1 MANILIDFEK
11 TRVLESGLG
20 QFGMELGAALIQQCR
35 DDGRDDE
42 QLQFFL
48 PPSRLEEFAR
58 QGVKTKLVR
67 RWQKSLYGRSIR
79 QLINRFIPGP
89 RYDLWHI
96 TNQCSRY
103 EPWNRSVP
111 VVLTIHDLNF
121 LRERKGRQKVIETR
135 LQDLQQKVDRASCVT
150 TISYFVANEV
160 QEHLELQG
168 KPLRVIYNGAASANA
183 AENSRPHWAPEGNF
197 LFSIGLFG
205 EKKNFH
211 TLVEMLEH
219 LPEYQLVLAGI
230 CETEYGQKVRDSA
243 ATCGVAERTIL
254 PGPISNAER
263 QWLYANCSAFT
274 FPSLTEGFGL
284 PVIEAMKLG
293 KPVFMSTAT
302 SLPEI
307 GGNWG
312 FYWDTFDPQEM
323 AATLRQ
329 GLEQAEATPNFADQV
344 RQHASQ
350 FTWAQAAREYLQLY
364 REVIAGTIDQPQS
377 LLSHR
382 HAA

>member
-20 QFGMELGAALIQQCR
+20 QFGMELGAALIQQNR
-35 DDGRDDE
+35 DNG

-48 PPSRLEEFAR
+48 PPSRIDEFS
-58 QGVKTKLVR
+58 QLKVQIKLVR
-67 RWQKSLYGRSIR
+67 RWQKASYGRLVR
-79 QLINRFIPGP
+79 NLLNRFIPGP

-96 TNQCSRY
+96 TNQSSRY

-121 LRERKGRQKVIETR
+121 LRERKDQPDAIAARLKELQK
-135 LQDLQQKVDRASCVT
+135 KVDRACC
-150 TISYFVANEV
+150 ISAISNFVAGEV
-160 QEHLELQG
+160 REHLDLRG
-168 KPLRVIYNGAASANA
+168 KPLRVIYNGAASAN
-183 AENSRPHWAPEGNF
+183 EEESSRPDWAPQEKF
-197 LFSIGLFG
+197 LFSIGWFG

-211 TLVEMLEH
+211 VLVEMLEH
-219 LPEYQLVLAGI
+219 LPEYHLVLAGVCDTDYGKKVLRRAAE
-230 CETEYGQKVRDSA
+230 CE
-243 ATCGVAERTIL
+243 VADRTIL

-263 QWLYANCSAFT
+263 QWLYANCTAFT

-307 GGNWG
+307 GGSCG
-312 FYWDTFDPQEM
+312 FYWNNFESLEM

-329 GLEQAEATPNFADQV
+329 GMEQVEHTPDFSCRVQ
-344 RQHASQ
+344 QHASQ
-350 FTWAQAAREYLQLY
+350 FTWAKAAREYLGLY
-364 REVIAGTIDQPQS
+364 QEVIDGSIDQPQNHTG
-377 LLSHR
+377 LR
-382 HAA
+382 RAA

>member
-20 QFGMELGAALIQQCR
+20 QFGMELGSALLQQR
-35 DDGRDDE
+35 REDE

-48 PPSRLEEFAR
+48 PSSRLDEFAR
-58 QGVKTKLVR
+58 QGVQTKPVR
-67 RWQKSLYGRSIR
+67 RWQKESYSRPVRDIL
-79 QLINRFIPGP
+79 NRFLPGP
-89 RYDLWHI
+89 RYDLWHV

-121 LRERKGRQKVIETR
+121 LREREGRPDAIAAR
-135 LQDLQQKVDRASCVT
+135 LQLIQKKIDRASCVT
-150 TISYFVANEV
+150 TISQFVADEV
-160 QEHLELQG
+160 REHLNLRG
-168 KPLRVIYNGAASANA
+168 KPIRVIYNGAASADTD
-183 AENSRPHWAPEGNF
+183 NSVRPEWAPDTKF
-197 LFSIGLFG
+197 LFSIGWFG

-211 TLVEMLEH
+211 VLVEMLEH
-219 LPEYQLVLAGI
+219 LPEYHLVLAGI
-230 CETEYGQKVRDSA
+230 CDTEYGQKVRRCA
-243 ATCGVAERTIL
+243 AACGVSERTIL

-263 QWLYANCSAFT
+263 QWLYANCTAFT

-307 GGNWG
+307 GGSCG
-312 FYWDTFDPQEM
+312 FYWDHFDSLEM
-323 AATLRQ
+323 ATALRQ
-329 GLEQAEATPNFADQV
+329 GLDQVKKTPDFGDRV

-350 FTWAQAAREYLQLY
+350 FTWTQAAREYLELY
-364 REVIAGTIDQPQS
+364 REVIAGSIGQ
-377 LLSHR
+377 
-382 HAA
+382 AAQRRAA